1 MSCRGLRWD
10 LTSSW
15 STEKW
20 SGSYEVEEIVSS
32 QSKSAWN
39 NLRVFTCY
47 VMQRLTLSYSVPYP
61 TSCIASILGLL
72 KKKKKYWV
80 SISKW
85 WSIQKYSIVNYIYI
99 PILSILNILKKLNV
113 SSMIKS
119 KPKGQGK
126 RHRLIGKS
134 LAFRLLTVLSKIYF
148 YYNVGFEFCGWMIK

>member
-72 KKKKKYWV
+72 KKKYWV

-119 KPKGQGK
+119 KCKGQGK
-126 RHRLIGKS
+126 QHWLSKIS
-134 LAFRLLTVLSKIYF
+134 LTFWLLSKIYL
-148 YYNVGFEFCGWMIK
+148 YYNIG

>member
-1 MSCRGLRWD
+1 MLKVTYVSSTVMSCRGLRWD

-72 KKKKKYWV
+72 KKKKYWV

-85 WSIQKYSIVNYIYI
+85 WSIQKYSIVNYINI
-99 PILSILNILKKLNV
+99 PIISILNILKKLNV

-119 KPKGQGK
+119 KPKGQRK
-126 RHRLIGKS
+126 RHR
-134 LAFRLLTVLSKIYF
+134 
-148 YYNVGFEFCGWMIK
+148 